1 MIIGMIINSQIAYL
15 LNSYW
20 SGKFVGYSTKEQ
32 ALDILPSFLF
42 AISMGLAVFLL
53 GSFLPLAEVWTLV
66 IQIVFGA
73 IFVFVFGE
81 LFKFNEYMY
90 IKSLVLEQLT
100 KLNSR
105 NAT

>member
-1 MIIGMIINSQIAYL
+1 
-15 LNSYW
+15 
-20 SGKFVGYSTKEQ
+20 
-32 ALDILPSFLF
+32 
-42 AISMGLAVFLL
+42 MGLAVFLL